1 MWFLCFLCL
10 NSFFR
15 LSPLFWAYAGDLGVT
30 MGFIRKWLIFFLFF
44 FFFFFF
50 FYYYGVQG
58 SCIDDHKCKHTF
70 LISFFQ
76 WS

>member
-50 FYYYGVQG
+50 FTIMGFR
-58 SCIDDHKCKHTF
+58 DHVLMTTNANA
-70 LISFFQ
+70 LS
-76 WS
+76 